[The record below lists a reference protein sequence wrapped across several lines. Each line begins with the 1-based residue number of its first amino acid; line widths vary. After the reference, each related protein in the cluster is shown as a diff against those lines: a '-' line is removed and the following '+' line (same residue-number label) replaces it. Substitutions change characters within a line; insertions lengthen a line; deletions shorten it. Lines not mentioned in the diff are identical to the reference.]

1 MCERDPRGSLEAGA
15 GRARWKPRRRPRPG
29 RAGSGGNAQAPPGA
43 VTVRCPNAAARGRR
57 YPRRTRRRSRS
68 GLAGSAESS
77 AQPLAGGGLGRGVGA
92 ARVAVVGGAAAARQ
106 PISSNRRR
114 AAMERGPVRKRCGTG
129 AGITAITGGHRGRER
144 EPGRTGAGARRD
156 GAEALRSAAGGAGG
170 RCRRDGRGSEALGPW
185 PRRAADG
192 PAVPSEVLANEA
204 VSCLNRAMAA
214 LRDIWEEI
222 GIPEE
227 QRLERT
233 DVVRKHIKVRGAGSS
248 VGPRTC
254 CMQRPPATRAARREP
269 TQRRC
274 RGSST
279 GPGLRGAPGVPARL
293 LPRLCPRPV
302 QPRPAGLPTP
312 RSGPARVPRGGP
324 AALPALG
331 SHAPPLTAP
340 VCRASWT

>member
-15 GRARWKPRRRPRPG
+15 GRARWKPRRRARPG
-29 RAGSGGNAQAPPGA
+29 RAGSGGNAQAPPGRGHGA
-43 VTVRCPNAAARGRR
+43 LSKCGRAGAPLPAQDAAAVSLRIGWQCARLCTAIGWGRLGVGRGRG
-57 YPRRTRRRSRS
+57 P
-68 GLAGSAESS
+68 
-77 AQPLAGGGLGRGVGA
+77 GGGCGRG
-92 ARVAVVGGAAAARQ
+92 RGGAAANQFESA
-106 PISSNRRR
+106 
-114 AAMERGPVRKRCGTG
+114 
-129 AGITAITGGHRGRER
+129 
-144 EPGRTGAGARRD
+144 ARRD
-156 GAEALRSAAGGAGG
+156 GARTGEEKVRDRSRDNRDNGGTPGPGTGTGANRGWGAAGRSGGAAERGG
-170 RCRRDGRGSEALGPW
+170 RCRRDGRGSEALGPR
-185 PRRAADG
+185 PCRAADG

-293 LPRLCPRPV
+293 LPRLCPRPA